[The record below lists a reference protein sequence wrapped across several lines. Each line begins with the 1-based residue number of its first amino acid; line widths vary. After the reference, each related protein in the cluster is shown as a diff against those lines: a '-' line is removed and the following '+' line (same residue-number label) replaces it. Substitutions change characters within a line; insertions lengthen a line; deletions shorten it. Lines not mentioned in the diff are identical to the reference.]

1 MNWEVRTMRSG
12 TSCFNGTL
20 YRKTMA
26 RFWPLW
32 ALYGL
37 FWMFAIPLNLMNRYF
52 NYLRWTG
59 GTGTPQDLLL
69 DLARSIPESLAPGV
83 WLAALMGLLCA
94 MACFGYLYNNR
105 SACMMHALPM
115 RRETLFVTQY
125 LAGLSFL
132 LLPVA
137 AVALCGVLVELARR
151 PPSMWAAARPCLAV
165 WFLAHSGACLFFF
178 SFAAFCAMFTGH
190 ILALPVF
197 YGVLNGLALGVYALI
212 QSLLDQF
219 YYGFFFQDP
228 SGGPVYYLTPLYAL
242 IEANGHIYDPHS
254 RSIDDPL
261 LVAIYAGAGVVL
273 AVLALLIYRG
283 RQVESAGDVVSIPLV
298 RPLFQIGVAF
308 CAGLSLGL
316 FTALF
321 FGCYEDPLALTL
333 CALIWTAV
341 GFFVAEML
349 LKKSFRVL
357 GAWKRCLAMTAA
369 MAALCLVCFLDPF
382 GIEARTPQAGEVASV
397 RLSLESGYPYDS
409 GRLSGLELTDP
420 QHVQQVI
427 DLHKA
432 IIRDKDRLEDN
443 IGNSG
448 YVSLDYTLTDG
459 TRLTRRYSQVFLY
472 KAEEHTEGTLTWQ
485 VGQLISDRGLVTQAY
500 GFDQAEQGTLM
511 ETYLRSVYDTRKQSY
526 TDLSMDDYGQQL
538 WQAVKADFDAGNI
551 GKRYLFDDEE
561 RSENTYAT
569 DLYFLWGRLNKY
581 GEQEDFYRSVTVTL
595 TPQAANTLAVLEST
609 GLLGNDYQLQPHSRD
624 SGHGDY
630 VDGGWDRSGSE
641 TVSIEPDEPAMDDFD
656 PSYGVIGGA
665 DGPTVIVSGTAI
677 TG

>member
-1 MNWEVRTMRSG
+1 M
-12 TSCFNGTL
+12 
-20 YRKTMA
+20 
-26 RFWPLW
+26 
-32 ALYGL
+32 
-37 FWMFAIPLNLMNRYF
+37 
-52 NYLRWTG
+52 
-59 GTGTPQDLLL
+59 
-69 DLARSIPESLAPGV
+69 
-83 WLAALMGLLCA
+83 
-94 MACFGYLYNNR
+94 
-105 SACMMHALPM
+105 
-115 RRETLFVTQY
+115 
-125 LAGLSFL
+125 
-132 LLPVA
+132 
-137 AVALCGVLVELARR
+137 
-151 PPSMWAAARPCLAV
+151 
-165 WFLAHSGACLFFF
+165 
-178 SFAAFCAMFTGH
+178 
-190 ILALPVF
+190 
-197 YGVLNGLALGVYALI
+197 
-212 QSLLDQF
+212 
-219 YYGFFFQDP
+219 
-228 SGGPVYYLTPLYAL
+228 
-242 IEANGHIYDPHS
+242 
-254 RSIDDPL
+254 
-261 LVAIYAGAGVVL
+261 L
-273 AVLALLIYRG
+273 AVLALLIYRA

-308 CAGLSLGL
+308 CAGLSLG
-316 FTALF
+316 LF

-409 GRLSGLELTDP
+409 GQLAGLELTDP

-443 IGNSG
+443 IDNSV

-472 KAEEHTEGTLTWQ
+472 KAEEHAEGTLTWQ
-485 VGQLISDRGLVTQAY
+485 VGQLISDRGLVAQAY

-511 ETYLRSVYDTRKQSY
+511 ETYLSSVYDTREQSY
-526 TDLSMDDYGQQL
+526 TDLSLDDYGQQL

-561 RSENTYAT
+561 RSENTYVT
-569 DLYFLWGRLNKY
+569 DLDFTWGRLNKD
-581 GEQEDFYRSVTVTL
+581 GEQEDFYRNVTVTL

-609 GLLGNDYQLQPHSRD
+609 GLLGDNYQLQPHSRD
-624 SGHGDY
+624 SGDYDY

-641 TVSIEPDEPAMDDFD
+641 TVSIEPDEPALDDFD

>member
-1 MNWEVRTMRSG
+1 M
-12 TSCFNGTL
+12 
-20 YRKTMA
+20 
-26 RFWPLW
+26 
-32 ALYGL
+32 
-37 FWMFAIPLNLMNRYF
+37 
-52 NYLRWTG
+52 
-59 GTGTPQDLLL
+59 
-69 DLARSIPESLAPGV
+69 
-83 WLAALMGLLCA
+83 
-94 MACFGYLYNNR
+94 
-105 SACMMHALPM
+105 
-115 RRETLFVTQY
+115 
-125 LAGLSFL
+125 
-132 LLPVA
+132 
-137 AVALCGVLVELARR
+137 
-151 PPSMWAAARPCLAV
+151 
-165 WFLAHSGACLFFF
+165 
-178 SFAAFCAMFTGH
+178 
-190 ILALPVF
+190 
-197 YGVLNGLALGVYALI
+197 
-212 QSLLDQF
+212 
-219 YYGFFFQDP
+219 
-228 SGGPVYYLTPLYAL
+228 
-242 IEANGHIYDPHS
+242 
-254 RSIDDPL
+254 
-261 LVAIYAGAGVVL
+261 AIYAGAGVVL
-273 AVLALLIYRG
+273 AVLALLIYRA

-443 IGNSG
+443 IDNSV

-485 VGQLISDRGLVTQAY
+485 VGQLISDRGLVAQAY

-511 ETYLRSVYDTRKQSY
+511 ETYLSSVYDTRKQSY

-561 RSENTYAT
+561 RSENTYVT
-569 DLYFLWGRLNKY
+569 DLYFLWGRLNKD
-581 GEQEDFYRSVTVTL
+581 GEQEGSYRSVTVTL

-609 GLLGNDYQLQPHSRD
+609 GLLGDNYQLQPHSWD
-624 SGHGDY
+624 SGDDDYDY
-630 VDGGWDRSGSE
+630 VDGGWDSSGSE
-641 TVSIEPDEPAMDDFD
+641 TVSIEPDEPAMDDLD

>member
-1 MNWEVRTMRSG
+1 
-12 TSCFNGTL
+12 
-20 YRKTMA
+20 
-26 RFWPLW
+26 
-32 ALYGL
+32 
-37 FWMFAIPLNLMNRYF
+37 
-52 NYLRWTG
+52 
-59 GTGTPQDLLL
+59 
-69 DLARSIPESLAPGV
+69 
-83 WLAALMGLLCA
+83 
-94 MACFGYLYNNR
+94 
-105 SACMMHALPM
+105 
-115 RRETLFVTQY
+115 
-125 LAGLSFL
+125 
-132 LLPVA
+132 
-137 AVALCGVLVELARR
+137 
-151 PPSMWAAARPCLAV
+151 
-165 WFLAHSGACLFFF
+165 
-178 SFAAFCAMFTGH
+178 MFTGH

-197 YGVLNGLALGVYALI
+197 YGVLNGLAMGVYALI
-212 QSLLDQF
+212 QSLLNQF

-228 SGGPVYYLTPLYAL
+228 SGGPVYYLIPLYAL
-242 IEANGHIYDPHS
+242 IDANGHIYNW
-254 RSIDDPL
+254 SIVDPL

-273 AVLALLIYRG
+273 AVLALLIYRV

-443 IGNSG
+443 IDNSV

-472 KAEEHTEGTLTWQ
+472 KAEEHAEGTLTWQ
-485 VGQLISDRGLVTQAY
+485 VGQLISDRGLVAQAY

-511 ETYLRSVYDTRKQSY
+511 ETYLSRVYNTREQSY

-561 RSENTYAT
+561 RSENTYVT
-569 DLYFLWGRLNKY
+569 DLDFTWGRLNKD
-581 GEQEDFYRSVTVTL
+581 GEQEGSYRSVTVTL
-595 TPQAANTLAVLEST
+595 TPQAANTLAVLKST
-609 GLLGNDYQLQPHSRD
+609 GLLGDDYQLQPHSWNGGD
-624 SGHGDY
+624 DDYDY
-630 VDGGWDRSGSE
+630 VDGGWDRSAAVE
-641 TVSIEPDEPAMDDFD
+641 VPTEPAMDDLAS
-656 PSYGVIGGA
+656 SYGVIGGT